1 MTPGTA
7 PSTGDSAG
15 DAAAAVRRELV
26 TVVHSSRLEGESI
39 ALCIRTASRAGADPR
54 VRVGR
59 GREAWQPSGGAVV
72 VLDHAAAG
80 AVQAVASAVATLV
93 RQGSQVVLLTRDPRD
108 PIAEAARHAGA
119 SSVLTEGGSA
129 DGIVSAVDHCLL
141 GRDSRATSLGEA
153 GAVPSEVKAQ
163 HLTGRE
169 LAVIELLLSA
179 EEPSAALVA
188 AELGISVNTVK
199 VHLANVRRRLG
210 DVDARNRIALRG
222 ALEQR
227 GWIEVR

>member
-1 MTPGTA
+1 MTPGSG
-7 PSTGDSAG
+7 PSTGDATADASAS
-15 DAAAAVRRELV
+15 RRELV
-26 TVVHSSRLEGESI
+26 TVVHSSRLEAESI

-59 GREAWQPSGGAVV
+59 GREAWQPSRGVVV
-72 VLDHAAAG
+72 VLENG
-80 AVQAVASAVATLV
+80 AVESPSALAPAVATLV
-93 RQGSQVVLLTRDPRD
+93 GRGAQVVLLARDPRD
-108 PIAEAARHAGA
+108 PVAEAARHAGA
-119 SSVLTEGGSA
+119 SAVLSEASSVDE
-129 DGIVSAVDHCLL
+129 IVSAVDHCLL
-141 GRDSRATSLGEA
+141 GREARGSLGDA
-153 GAVPSEVKAQ
+153 GALPSEARVQ

-169 LAVIELLLSA
+169 LAVIELLLSV

-210 DVDARNRIALRG
+210 GVDARNRVALRG
-222 ALEQR
+222 ALEER